1 MGKKVAFLGP
11 QGTFTEEA
19 ARYLFTEQDYYIP
32 FGSIPDVLDAVERSE
47 TDYAIVP
54 LENSIEGSVNLTL
67 DWLIHE
73 IHLPILTELILPIN
87 QHLLAKGGKRKET
100 IKKIFSHPQAVAQ
113 CRNYLRNELKDAE
126 IVYTNSTAEAAQI
139 ISEHPDE
146 PWVAIGTKLAKEIY
160 QLEFIQEHIQ
170 DYNNNFTRFIMVGEQ
185 SPFFLEGDLYKTMVL
200 ITLPKDYP
208 GALHQVLSTFAWR
221 KINLSRIESRPTKT
235 GLGNYYFIIDIE
247 QKVDPILLSGAF
259 AEIEAL
265 GCQVR
270 ELGSYPY
277 YYISNQLSKSF

>member
-19 ARYLFTEQDYYIP
+19 ARYLFTDQDHYIP
-32 FGSIPDVLDAVERSE
+32 FGSIPDVLDAVEKTE

-87 QHLLAKGGKRKET
+87 QHLLTKGGRRKEA

-113 CRNYLRNELKDAE
+113 CRNFLRNELKDAE

-160 QLEFIQEHIQ
+160 QLEFLQEHIQ
-170 DYNNNFTRFIMVGEQ
+170 DYNNNYTRFIMVGEH
-185 SPFFLEGDLYKTMVL
+185 SPFFLEGDLHKTMIL
-200 ITLPKDYP
+200 ITLPKDYS
-208 GALHQVLSTFAWR
+208 GALHQVLSAFAWR